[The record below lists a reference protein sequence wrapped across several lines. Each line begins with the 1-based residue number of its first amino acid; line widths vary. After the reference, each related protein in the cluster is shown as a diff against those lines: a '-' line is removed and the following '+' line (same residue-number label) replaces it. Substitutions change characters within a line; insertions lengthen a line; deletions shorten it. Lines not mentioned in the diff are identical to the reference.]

1 MSRSAD
7 TVAFIGRCLMAVLF
21 LLSGFGKVGGPAA
34 TIAWIASTGLPM
46 PTVAYVVAIIIELGG
61 GLLLILGWQTR
72 PVAVVVSV
80 YAIGTAFIFHR
91 NVADQNMLFHF
102 LKNIAVTG
110 GLFQLMAFG
119 AGNFSLDARRAR
131 KSAA

>member
-1 MSRSAD
+1 MPRSAD
-7 TVAFIGRCLMAVLF
+7 IIAFIGRCLMAVLF
-21 LLSGFGKVGGPAA
+21 LLSGFGKVVGPAA

-46 PTVAYVVAIIIELGG
+46 PAVGYFVFTIIELGG
-61 GLLLILGWQTR
+61 ALLLILGWRIR

-91 NVADQNMLFHF
+91 NIADQNQLFNF
-102 LKNIAVTG
+102 LKNVAVTG

-131 KSAA
+131 KSQA

>member
-7 TVAFIGRCLMAVLF
+7 TVAFIGRCLMAVL
-21 LLSGFGKVGGPAA
+21 LLVSGFGKVVGPAA

-131 KSAA
+131 KSKA